1 MVRVDTGMLSIQNVW
16 KSYGSV
22 QAVCDISLELSAGE
36 VLGLLGPNGAGKSTL
51 LGLIAG
57 LLVPDRGSVELPEG
71 GTPRDPRARRFLG
84 LAPQSLSLYE
94 GLTARENLAFFAR
107 LYGLRGERLRER
119 VSACLALA
127 GLESRQNDRVTTFS
141 GGMKRRLNLAA
152 ALVHDPPLLLLD
164 EPTVGVDPQTRA
176 HLFDQ
181 VERLRE
187 GGKAIIY
194 ATHYM
199 EEASR
204 LCRRVAI
211 VDHGRLLA
219 LDDVDRLV
227 ETYGGHS
234 HVTIVLRERPPES
247 ISLPGPSQ
255 EGTVQWETDT
265 PLEDLMR
272 LAQSGLEWEETT
284 IRSPDLE
291 TVFLRLTGRSLR
303 DTGEGGET
311 EDAREVEVGS

>member
-1 MVRVDTGMLSIQNVW
+1 MLSIQHVW

-22 QAVCDISLELSAGE
+22 QAVCDISLKVSAGE

-57 LLVPDRGSVELPEG
+57 LLVPDRGNVELPG
-71 GTPRDPRARRFLG
+71 GGSPRDPRARRSLG

-127 GLESRQNDRVTTFS
+127 GLESRRNDRVATFS

-181 VERLRE
+181 VERLRDE
-187 GGKAIIY
+187 GKAIIY

-247 ISLPGPSQ
+247 IPLPGPWQ
-255 EGTVQWETDT
+255 DGTVQWETDT

-303 DTGEGGET
+303 DTGESEET
-311 EDAREVEVGS
+311 EDAREVEAGS